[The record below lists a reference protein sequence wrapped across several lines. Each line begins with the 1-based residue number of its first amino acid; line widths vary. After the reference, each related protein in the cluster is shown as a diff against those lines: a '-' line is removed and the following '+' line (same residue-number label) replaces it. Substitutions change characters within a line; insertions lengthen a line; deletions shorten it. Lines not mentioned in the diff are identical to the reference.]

1 MKIPNYDSE
10 LVADKTKHKSLLGN
24 DFRMLV
30 CGSSGCGKTNTLMH
44 IIRKPLWYYDQT
56 IIYTSTK
63 DQDKLLSLKNNFAQV
78 SQLVGH
84 QVLLLYGQEDIL
96 NTDECEADDCVKLV
110 VFDYLMNFDK
120 KIQAKIA
127 NHFTDGRH
135 NKIYPV
141 YLSQSYFT
149 IAKEIRTNSSKVI
162 VCDLPT
168 VKKQEF
174 QKNVEETRIQ
184 KKVLINTIFY
194 S

>member
-30 CGSSGCGKTNTLMH
+30 CGSNGCGKTNTLMH

-120 KIQAKIA
+120 IA
-127 NHFTDGRH
+127 YKQR
-135 NKIYPV
+135 
-141 YLSQSYFT
+141 LQT
-149 IAKEIRTNSSKVI
+149 ILLMVDITRFIRST
-162 VCDLPT
+162 
-168 VKKQEF
+168 
-174 QKNVEETRIQ
+174 
-184 KKVLINTIFY
+184 
-194 S
+194 